1 MNHIKEVGVE
11 SRCGAVAVGIGL
23 SVSVPFV

>member
-1 MNHIKEVGVE
+1 MFEFGRVE
-11 SRCGAVAVGIGL
+11 MWRVSIRFGL